1 MSKKKLTKVFCLR
14 EITQEEKEMVQEL
27 FNIQITFLKEALKMI
42 DLYSIQE
49 LSITEMLKAIL
60 KNNSKTS

>member
-14 EITQEEKEMVQEL
+14 EITQEEKEMDQEL
-27 FNIQITFLKEALKMI
+27 FSIQITFLKEALKMI